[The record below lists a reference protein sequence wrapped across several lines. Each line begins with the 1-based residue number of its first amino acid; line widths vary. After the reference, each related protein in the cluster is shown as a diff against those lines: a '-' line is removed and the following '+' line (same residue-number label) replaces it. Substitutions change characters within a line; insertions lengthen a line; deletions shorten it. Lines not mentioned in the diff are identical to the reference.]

1 MIHQNSMGI
10 DELNVTPYACRT
22 PELRVKGGDEK
33 ITRRF
38 SYGLSRTLLI
48 DKLLRVERENIIDD
62 Y

>member
-1 MIHQNSMGI
+1 MGI